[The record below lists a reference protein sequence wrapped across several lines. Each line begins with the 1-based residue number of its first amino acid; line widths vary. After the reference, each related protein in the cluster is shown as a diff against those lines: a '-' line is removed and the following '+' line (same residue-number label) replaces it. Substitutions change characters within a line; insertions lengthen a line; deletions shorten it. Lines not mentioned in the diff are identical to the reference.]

1 MTRFDL
7 HPEELL
13 ERAERGA
20 ISAADRGRLE
30 QHLAECAVCRVERAL
45 ATQAA
50 VDVAPLR
57 DEKLFLAR
65 LKRDVAT
72 RLEAVPG
79 SRTRRKRTVAV
90 VALLVASV
98 ATAATAATVVVM
110 RRAASSRAAT
120 IAAPAVGKVQK
131 AARVAAPV
139 VAPAPTPAAVE
150 PSPAEPTAVDATPPS
165 AELPAKPVAVEVTS
179 AAEAFSRANLARRD
193 GKVKEAVRL
202 YRTLQERFAGS
213 SEELVSRVALGR
225 LLLDRLGDSRG
236 ALVQFNSYLASPGG
250 GALREE
256 AMVGRALALGR
267 LGRGAEER
275 AAWSALVAAW
285 PKSAHAKH
293 AQARLAELDGKPGA
307 SPR

>member
-13 ERAERGA
+13 ECAERGA
-20 ISAADRGRLE
+20 ISAADRVRLE

-50 VDVAPLR
+50 VDVTPLR
-57 DEKLFLAR
+57 DEKLLLAR
-65 LKRDVAT
+65 LKRDVAI

-79 SRTRRKRTVAV
+79 PRTRRKRTLVV
-90 VALLVASV
+90 VALLAASV
-98 ATAATAATVVVM
+98 ASAATAATVVVM
-110 RRAASSRAAT
+110 RRAASSREATVATKAAGKVGQAAR
-120 IAAPAVGKVQK
+120 AAP
-131 AARVAAPV
+131 VAAPS
-139 VAPAPTPAAVE
+139 PTRAAEE
-150 PSPAEPTAVDATPPS
+150 PSPAEPAAVDAAPPS
-165 AELPAKPVAVEVTS
+165 AEMPAKPVAVEVTS

-236 ALVQFNSYLASPGG
+236 ALVQFNSYLASPGS

-275 AAWSALVAAW
+275 AAWSALLAAW

-293 AQARLAELDGKPGA
+293 ARARLAELDSKPGA
-307 SPR
+307 GTR

>member
-7 HPEELL
+7 HPEDLL
-13 ERAERGA
+13 ERAGRGA
-20 ISAADRGRLE
+20 LNGADQGRLE

-45 ATQAA
+45 SARAA
-50 VDVAPLR
+50 LDAQPLR
-57 DEKLFLAR
+57 DEKLMLAR
-65 LKRDVAT
+65 LKRDVT
-72 RLEAVPG
+72 RRLTTSPAG
-79 SRTRRKRTVAV
+79 RTRRKHALGVLGLLAASAVTV
-90 VALLVASV
+90 VA
-98 ATAATAATVVVM
+98 AATVVSLH
-110 RRAASSRAAT
+110 RG
-120 IAAPAVGKVQK
+120 APFWHTT
-131 AARVAAPV
+131 VAAPPTAKLRPV
-139 VAPAPTPAAVE
+139 APALRKLAGSLSPAPAPRAPAPAPTVEVAAS
-150 PSPAEPTAVDATPPS
+150 PSSTPS
-165 AELPAKPVAVEVTS
+165 SRIAAVEVTS
-179 AAEAFSRANLARRD
+179 AADAFSRANLARRD

-202 YRTLQERFAGS
+202 YRALQERYAGS

-236 ALVQFNSYLASPGG
+236 ALVQFNSYLASPGS

-275 AAWSALVAAW
+275 AAWTALLEAW

-293 AQARLAELDGKPGA
+293 AQARLAELDGKA

>member
-20 ISAADRGRLE
+20 ISAADRARLE

-50 VDVAPLR
+50 VDIAPLR
-57 DEKLFLAR
+57 DEELLLAR
-65 LKRDVAT
+65 LKRDVGV
-72 RLEAVPG
+72 RLAASPG
-79 SRTRRKRTVAV
+79 PRARRKRTVVA
-90 VALLVASV
+90 VALLAASVASV
-98 ATAATAATVVVM
+98 ATAATVVVM
-110 RRAASSRAAT
+110 RRAASSHETTVAVRAAGK
-120 IAAPAVGKVQK
+120 ARPAPP
-131 AARVAAPV
+131 VAAPV
-139 VAPAPTPAAVE
+139 AAPAPAPAAEE
-150 PSPAEPTAVDATPPS
+150 PRPAEPTAVDAAPPS
-165 AELPAKPVAVEVTS
+165 AELPAPPAAVEATS

-236 ALVQFNSYLASPGG
+236 ALVQFNSYLASPGS

-275 AAWSALVAAW
+275 AAWSALLAAW

-293 AQARLAELDGKPGA
+293 AQARLATLDKLGS

>member
-7 HPEELL
+7 HPEDLL

-20 ISAADRGRLE
+20 ISAADRVRLE
-30 QHLAECAVCRVERAL
+30 LHLAECAVCRVERAL

-50 VDVAPLR
+50 LDVAPLR

-65 LKRDVAT
+65 LKRDVGV
-72 RLEAVPG
+72 RLEASPG
-79 SRTRRKRTVAV
+79 QRARRKRTVVV
-90 VALLVASV
+90 VALLAASV

-110 RRAASSRAAT
+110 RRAASSHETTVAV
-120 IAAPAVGKVQK
+120 PGVGKAHQ
-131 AARVAAPV
+131 APRMTAPV
-139 VAPAPTPAAVE
+139 AAPAPTPAAEE
-150 PSPAEPTAVDATPPS
+150 PSPAEPMAVDAVAPS
-165 AELPAKPVAVEVTS
+165 AELPAKPAAVDVTS

-236 ALVQFNSYLASPGG
+236 ALVQFNSYLASPGS

-267 LGRGAEER
+267 LGRSAEER

-293 AQARLAELDGKPGA
+293 AQARLAELDGRPSAG
-307 SPR
+307 SR

>member
-1 MTRFDL
+1 
-7 HPEELL
+7 
-13 ERAERGA
+13 
-20 ISAADRGRLE
+20 
-30 QHLAECAVCRVERAL
+30 VV
-45 ATQAA
+45 
-50 VDVAPLR
+50 
-57 DEKLFLAR
+57 
-65 LKRDVAT
+65 
-72 RLEAVPG
+72 
-79 SRTRRKRTVAV
+79 V
-90 VALLVASV
+90 VALLAASVASV
-98 ATAATAATVVVM
+98 ATAATVVVM
-110 RRAASSRAAT
+110 RRAASSRETT
-120 IAAPAVGKVQK
+120 IAAPVAGKVPP
-131 AARVAAPV
+131 AVRVAAPV
-139 VAPAPTPAAVE
+139 AAPAPTPAAEE
-150 PSPAEPTAVDATPPS
+150 PSPAEPTAVDATPSS
-165 AELPAKPVAVEVTS
+165 AEPPAKPVAVEVTS

-236 ALVQFNSYLASPGG
+236 ALVQFNSYLASPGS

-293 AQARLAELDGKPGA
+293 ARARLAELDSKPGA
-307 SPR
+307 APR